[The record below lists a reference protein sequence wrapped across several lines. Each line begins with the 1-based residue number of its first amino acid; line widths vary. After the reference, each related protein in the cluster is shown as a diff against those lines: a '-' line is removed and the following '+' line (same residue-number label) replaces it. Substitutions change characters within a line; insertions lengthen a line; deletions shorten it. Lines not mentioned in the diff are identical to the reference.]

1 MKKEAQREEDKNKAL
16 NFSLPSSP
24 PDCYTKTA
32 KKPWMEAELLLLIGF
47 WTVMVPRGSD
57 GEHDAQMA
65 LLCPQGHAKHIQ

>member
-1 MKKEAQREEDKNKAL
+1 
-16 NFSLPSSP
+16 
-24 PDCYTKTA
+24 
-32 KKPWMEAELLLLIGF
+32 MEAELLLLIGF